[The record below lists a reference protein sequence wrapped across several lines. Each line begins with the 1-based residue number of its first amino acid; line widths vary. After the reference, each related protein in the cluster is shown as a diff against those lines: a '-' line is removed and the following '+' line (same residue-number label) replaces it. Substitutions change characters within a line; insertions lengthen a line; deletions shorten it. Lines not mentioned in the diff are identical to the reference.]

1 MKMFNRPQSI
11 FIGLLTTGLTY
22 LIGSVVFIGIYY
34 NQVKGIKPIK
44 SIFKIFDGYNLSAF
58 NASLLNGDV
67 LTEIKMLAYI
77 SIIVGFF
84 IALLFPV
91 FALVKLNEDKKDIFG
106 DAQFASIQDIKNSK
120 NFTLGGD
127 EKKGVIVGLKDKK
140 IIRYIG
146 AAFSAMGAG
155 TRAGK
160 GAGIVIPNLLK
171 YWWSVIILDP
181 KRECF
186 NITSLVRKVL
196 LQQKVFKFDPF
207 SPRTHRFNPL
217 YYVNMGTSEGFNQ
230 LENIALII
238 YPYKTDGADAGSYL
252 NKTAGG
258 LLKAMAVAY
267 YFLIEKDLQRLK
279 TLDIDPVF
287 SISKINQLYDRV
299 MPEDLLSFLN
309 EIRSEYAGNFK
320 KLIDIGISG
329 LHAFVK
335 MEDKTKAQ
343 VESNFMNGLS
353 PFANPNVAA
362 ATDGNDFDLRQVRKE
377 RMTIYFCVSGDNA
390 RLAEKITN
398 IFFQLAIQVNIEKM
412 PTDDPEIKHDCL
424 FLLDEFP
431 SIGAVEYIKSKSGL
445 IAGYKLKLLIVY
457 QVGSQLEEIY
467 SYSGSKTLLASAPC
481 KIVYSASDVKDAKE
495 LSDAMGTKT
504 VTLDSKSKSRSRG
517 GISRSES
524 ESLIERPLITSN
536 ELLTLAF
543 EEEILSMKG
552 ENPIQCNKAFYYQDE
567 YFYGDFMK
575 ASPTVAS
582 YFIKKKGKYV
592 MPSQDVFEHEIVANG
607 LLAID
612 DVPDLEK
619 IT

>member
-1 MKMFNRPQSI
+1 MKMFNRPQSVFMGIITLCTAYLIGSAI
-11 FIGLLTTGLTY
+11 FIGLY
-22 LIGSVVFIGIYY
+22 F
-34 NQVKGIKPIK
+34 NQIKGIKPLK
-44 SIFKIFDGYNLSAF
+44 AIFKIFDGYNISAF
-58 NASLLNGDV
+58 NSSLFNSDV
-67 LTEIKMLAYI
+67 MVEIKTIAYL
-77 SIIVGFF
+77 SIVVGFF
-84 IALLFPV
+84 ISLILPIL
-91 FALVKLNEDKKDIFG
+91 ALVKLNEDKKNIFG
-106 DAQFASIQDIKNSK
+106 DAKFANMQDIRKSK
-120 NFTLGGD
+120 SFTIGGE
-127 EKKGVIVGLKDKK
+127 EKKGIIVGLKEKK
-140 IIRYIG
+140 LIRYVG

-258 LLKAMAVAY
+258 LLKAMAITH
-267 YFLIEKDLQRLK
+267 YFLIEKDIQRIK
-279 TLDIDPVF
+279 SLDIEPIF
-287 SISKINQLYDRV
+287 SMSKINQLYDRTQ
-299 MPEDLLSFLN
+299 PEDLLNFLN
-309 EIRSEYAGNFK
+309 DIRSDYNGNFK

-343 VESNFMNGLS
+343 VESNFLNGLS

-362 ATDGNDFDLRQVRKE
+362 ATDGNDFDLRLVRKE

-467 SYSGSKTLLASAPC
+467 SYAGSKTLLASAPC

-504 VTLDSKSKSRSRG
+504 VTLDSKSKSTSRVG
-517 GISRSES
+517 LSRSES

-552 ENPIQCNKAFYYQDE
+552 ENPIRCHKAFYYQDE

-575 ASPTVAS
+575 VSPMVAS
-582 YFIKKKGKYV
+582 YFVKRKGKYV

-607 LLAID
+607 FLAID
-612 DVPDLEK
+612 DVPDLENC
-619 IT
+619 I

>member
-1 MKMFNRPQSI
+1 MKLFNRSQSI
-11 FIGLLTTGLTY
+11 FIGIVTLGFSY
-22 LIGSVVFIGIYY
+22 VIASVIFIGLYF
-34 NQVKGIKPIK
+34 NQVKGVSPIK
-44 SIFKIFDGYNLSAF
+44 SIFKVFDNYNISAF
-58 NASLLNGDV
+58 NASIINDSV
-67 LTEIKMLAYI
+67 LIEIKILAYI
-77 SIIVGFF
+77 SLIVGFC
-84 IALLFPV
+84 IALILPIA
-91 FALVKLNEDKKDIFG
+91 ALIKLNEENKNIFG
-106 DAQFASIQDIKNSK
+106 DAKFANIQDVKNSK
-120 NFTLGGD
+120 SFTLDGD
-127 EKKGVIVGLKDKK
+127 EKKGIIVGLKDKK
-140 IIRYIG
+140 LIRYVG

-186 NITSLVRKVL
+186 NITSLVRKVIL
-196 LQQKVFKFDPF
+196 KQKVFKFDPF

-217 YYVNMGTSEGFNQ
+217 HYVSMGTSEGFNQ

-238 YPYKTDGADAGSYL
+238 YPYRTDGADAGSYL

-258 LLKAMAVAY
+258 LLKSMAVAH
-267 YFLIEKDLQRLK
+267 YFLIEKDKQRLLG
-279 TLDIDPVF
+279 LDIDPIF
-287 SISKINQLYDRV
+287 SMSKINQLYDRTQ
-299 MPEDLLSFLN
+299 PEDLHSFLT
-309 EIRSEYAGNFK
+309 EIRSGYNGNLK

-329 LHAFVK
+329 LNAFIK
-335 MEDKTKAQ
+335 MEDKTKSQ
-343 VESNFMNGLS
+343 VESNFLNGLS
-353 PFANPNVAA
+353 PFSNPNVAA

-467 SYSGSKTLLASAPC
+467 SYAGSKTLLASAPC

-504 VTLDSKSKSRSRG
+504 VVLDSKSKSRSRG

-524 ESLIERPLITSN
+524 ENLIERPLITSN

-552 ENPIQCNKAFYYQDE
+552 ENPIRCHKAFYYTDE

-575 ASPTVAS
+575 VSDKVAA
-582 YFIKKKGKYV
+582 YFVKKKGKYV

-607 LLAID
+607 FLSID
-612 DVPDLEK
+612 DVPNLENAA
-619 IT
+619 